1 MIGHNLVQYYS
12 NNVNVDTLNNG
23 LVPLVTIWRLKLWS
37 NWAHDKVNDRMTIQ
51 QLRRVWE
58 PNHSMP
64 AHRVD
69 IELHQNN
76 LNLAAQD
83 MVCKEARDVLQ
94 IFLNTEQI
102 LNFCSWGGEIFWG
115 W

>member
-1 MIGHNLVQYYS
+1 
-12 NNVNVDTLNNG
+12 
-23 LVPLVTIWRLKLWS
+23 
-37 NWAHDKVNDRMTIQ
+37 
-51 QLRRVWE
+51 
-58 PNHSMP
+58 MP

-115 W
+115 

>member
-1 MIGHNLVQYYS
+1 
-12 NNVNVDTLNNG
+12 
-23 LVPLVTIWRLKLWS
+23 
-37 NWAHDKVNDRMTIQ
+37 
-51 QLRRVWE
+51 
-58 PNHSMP
+58 MP

-102 LNFCSWGGEIFWG
+102 LISVLGVGKFSGVDNFTANFIAKMLLF
-115 W
+115 